1 MKRAEVLVLAAAAAA
16 TLSVVA
22 FVAGSSR
29 RAATTSSTTTSAVV
43 RSASLTPLVALADF
57 LPRACARDATVDYT
71 VQAQAALDSAAGGT
85 LLLPD
90 FPVRVSKRKGTT
102 HCLLATR
109 PIAIVGTAGSA
120 LVETDGG
127 AQVLR
132 VENAKGVRLEGFAL
146 RGKGGVGKGLG
157 FGILQVFGGEDV
169 RIENVSVEDSD
180 ADGIVVAD
188 ARNVRVVGCRA
199 VRVSKSAIYLS
210 RCVGGVVSACVV
222 EDVVGHRTA
231 QGMLVGTGIQLSS
244 NTDVACTGNVVRR
257 GVGIGILCDANST
270 NVAPTGVAIV
280 GNTVSDFQNDENPG
294 VSSGIRLQNS
304 SPDTTTRTLVASNVV
319 ERCGWYGIYVENHG
333 GASILGNAVS
343 QSARSGIL
351 VATCRGATVANNV
364 IQDADVARTGNA
376 AAVHLINGAS
386 GIVVRGNGVGADGG
400 LGSLVP
406 LAKNSANGADN
417 SIERRVLHLAAAPTS
432 GRWTQGDV
440 VYSTAPAPGG
450 FVGWVCTSGGDPG
463 QWAGFGRIE

>member
-1 MKRAEVLVLAAAAAA
+1 MKRAEVFVLAAAAAA

-22 FVAGSSR
+22 FVAGKSRSAATSSS
-29 RAATTSSTTTSAVV
+29 TTSSAVV
-43 RSASLTPLVALADF
+43 KTASLTPLVALADF
-57 LPRACARDATVDYT
+57 LPRACVRDGSVDYT
-71 VQAQAALDSAAGGT
+71 VYAQTAIDSAAGGT

-90 FPVRVSKRKGTT
+90 FPVRVSKRKGFT
-102 HCLLATR
+102 HCLLATK
-109 PIAIVGTAGSA
+109 PIAIVGSAGSA

-132 VENAKGVRLEGFAL
+132 VENAKGVRLEGFTL
-146 RGKGGVGKGLG
+146 RGKGGAGKGLG
-157 FGILQVFGGEDV
+157 LGILQVFGGEDV

-188 ARNVRVVGCRA
+188 ARNVRVTGCRA
-199 VRVSKSAIYLS
+199 VRISKSAIYLS

-244 NTDVACTGNVVRR
+244 NVDVACTGNVVRR

-270 NVAPTGVAIV
+270 NVAPAGTAIV
-280 GNTVSDFQNDENPG
+280 GNTISDFQNDENPG

-319 ERCGWYGIYVENHG
+319 ARCGWYGIYVENHG
-333 GASILGNAVS
+333 GASILGNSVA

-364 IQDADVARTGNA
+364 IQDADVAHTGNA

-386 GIVVRGNGVGADGG
+386 GIVVRGNSVGADSG

-406 LAKNSANGADN
+406 LAINSANGADN
-417 SIERRVLHLAAAPTS
+417 SIERRVLHLATAPVS
-432 GRWTQGDV
+432 GRWTRGDV
-440 VYSTAPAPGG
+440 VYSTTPAQGG
-450 FVGWVCTSGGDPG
+450 VVGWVCISGGDPG
-463 QWAGFGRIE
+463 QWAGFGKIE